1 MVLQRLRHLG
11 DSVIRAPPALD
22 LLIIPTAEATTKV
35 LLTSRDM
42 METAWP
48 ALLAALSFL
57 IGTNLSDELFTD
69 VLNSLQAWA
78 DVAGALN
85 WTAPRDAFFTSL
97 SKFAIPT
104 RVVSKLNS
112 WVDQATPRTLNVL
125 SVDNLAALAGA
136 TPAQPPG
143 LSERNVACLKV
154 LISSTLFLAGSLGP
168 SWFNVLEALQNADYV
183 LTSKATRI
191 ASNATPTK
199 RRSSTILVT
208 PTRGTVLPP
217 SSASESP
224 ARPPVFSDIEPDQVL
239 ATIHKVFE
247 ASKILEDETFKEF
260 VTALCKL
267 SAEMIGMQAGPDLVL
282 SPAAGYDSKGED
294 SGGPA
299 PTLVLQT
306 KSEQQLHRR
315 RASGIQLTRTP
326 VRIFATDTNNIAH
339 F

>member
-1 MVLQRLRHLG
+1 M
-11 DSVIRAPPALD
+11 
-22 LLIIPTAEATTKV
+22 EA
-35 LLTSRDM
+35 
-42 METAWP
+42 AWP

-57 IGTNLSDELFTD
+57 IGTNLSEELFTD
-69 VLNSLQAWA
+69 VLNSLQALTN
-78 DVAGALN
+78 VAGALN
-85 WTAPRDAFFTSL
+85 LTTPRDAFLTSL

-104 RVVSKLNS
+104 RVVSKLDS
-112 WVDQATPRTLNVL
+112 WVDQATPRTPSVL

-191 ASNATPTK
+191 AANATPIK
-199 RRSSTILVT
+199 RRPSAIPVT
-208 PTRGTVLPP
+208 PTRGNMLPP

-224 ARPPVFSDIEPDQVL
+224 ARPPVFNDMEPDQVL
-239 ATIHKVFE
+239 STIHKVFE
-247 ASKILEDETFKEF
+247 ASKNLEDEAFKEF
-260 VTALCKL
+260 VMALCKL

-282 SPAAGYDSKGED
+282 SPMAGYDSEGED
-294 SGGPA
+294 ASGAAPA
-299 PTLVLQT
+299 LVLQT

-326 VRIFATDTNNIAH
+326 VRIFTTYTNNMAH